1 MWAAGT
7 TSGGAP
13 YGLTYAEWREAM
25 REAEARSGWARALHV
40 LDGLARQRC
49 PRADHREVGRVVH
62 LGAGLGRDA
71 FAAELTVA
79 PDPER
84 ISAVYAVLLP
94 RADAEGDSD
103 QRVRR
108 EMAVLSTLASA
119 SLPFRVPRVLGA
131 WPDRHGTAL
140 ARTFMPGI
148 PLDLR
153 AGRQPSVRPWAVVG
167 EIAAAIH
174 RIDPATVPPALAGP
188 PTRQDHG
195 RAALAALAALDVPE
209 AWDALAW
216 ATEHLPPPEPARL
229 LHGDLLGQ
237 NILLDPDSDP
247 RHGVIDWEHTACGD
261 PAYDLAIVTRCAR
274 QPFQIPGD
282 AQRLLEAY
290 HGSGGSP
297 TVSLDHVRIHELALA
312 AGWYRAGLADPD
324 CGAHRMTESLH
335 ALRRVLRAAGTP
347 GRESAG

>member
-1 MWAAGT
+1 MPSIATASSTNWF
-7 TSGGAP
+7 
-13 YGLTYAEWREAM
+13 
-25 REAEARSGWARALHV
+25 V
-40 LDGLARQRC
+40 
-49 PRADHREVGRVVH
+49 
-62 LGAGLGRDA
+62 
-71 FAAELTVA
+71 
-79 PDPER
+79 
-84 ISAVYAVLLP
+84 VLLP
-94 RADAEGDSD
+94 RADAEDDSD
-103 QRVRR
+103 RRVRR
-108 EMAVLSTLASA
+108 EMAVLGTLASA

-131 WPDRHGTAL
+131 WPDRHGTTL

-274 QPFQIPGD
+274 QPFQIPGG

>member
-13 YGLTYAEWREAM
+13 YGLTYAEWRQAM
-25 REAEARSGWARALHV
+25 REAEASSGWARAPHV
-40 LDGLARQRC
+40 LEGLAHQRC

-62 LGAGLGRDA
+62 LGAGLARDA

-84 ISAVYAVLLP
+84 LSAVYVVLLP
-94 RADAEGDSD
+94 CADAEGDSD
-103 QRVRR
+103 QHVRR

-140 ARTFMPGI
+140 ACTSGI

-153 AGRQPSVRPWAVVG
+153 ASRQPSVRPWVVVG

-174 RIDPATVPPALAGP
+174 RIDAAVLPPGLAGP
-188 PTRQDHG
+188 RTRQDHA
-195 RAALAALAALDVPE
+195 RAALAALAPLDVPE
-209 AWDALAW
+209 AQDALDW

-229 LHGDLLGQ
+229 LHGNLLGQ
-237 NILLDPDSDP
+237 NILLDPGSDLP
-247 RHGVIDWEHTACGD
+247 HGVIDWELTACGD

-274 QPFQIPGD
+274 QPFQIPDG
-282 AQRLLEAY
+282 ARRLLDVY
-290 HGSGGSP
+290 HSSGGSP
-297 TVSLDHVRIHELALA
+297 SVSLDHVRIHELALA
-312 AGWYRAGLADPD
+312 AGWYRAGLADPER
-324 CGAHRMTESLH
+324 GVHRMTESLH
-335 ALRRVLRAAGTP
+335 ALRRVLRAAEMP
-347 GRESAG
+347 GRGSAG

>member
-1 MWAAGT
+1 V
-7 TSGGAP
+7 
-13 YGLTYAEWREAM
+13 
-25 REAEARSGWARALHV
+25 RALHA
-40 LDGLARQRC
+40 LEGLARQRC
-49 PRADHREVGRVVH
+49 PRAEHREVGRLVH

-84 ISAVYAVLLP
+84 ISAVYVVQLP
-94 RADAEGDSD
+94 RADAEDGSD
-103 QRVRR
+103 RRVRR
-108 EMAVLSTLASA
+108 EMAALGTLASA

-131 WPDRHGTAL
+131 WPDRYGTAL
-140 ARTFMPGI
+140 ARTFVPGI

-153 AGRQPSVRPWAVVG
+153 AGRRPSVCPWAVVG

-174 RIDPATVPPALAGP
+174 AIEMGTLGGSPNPPATLRSRRSRLPPHAIDAAALPPAPADP
-188 PTRQDHG
+188 RTRQDHG
-195 RAALAALAALDVPE
+195 RAALAELATLDVPE
-209 AWDALAW
+209 ARDALAW

-237 NILLDPDSDP
+237 NILRDPGGDP
-247 RHGVIDWEHTACGD
+247 PYGVIDWEYTALGD

-274 QPFQIPGD
+274 QPFQIPDG

-297 TVSLDHVRIHELALA
+297 TVSLDHVRLHELALA
-312 AGWYRAGLADPD
+312 AGWYRAALADPD
-324 CGAHRMTESLH
+324 RGAHRMTESIH
-335 ALRRVLRAAGTP
+335 ALRRVLRAATTP
-347 GRESAG
+347 GHG